1 MGTIKPDGNVARVMG
16 EIITTTHTIRNLAI
30 GVALGQSVKLGY
42 SSISSSSS
50 SCLETSPPFSFI
62 HTEE

>member
-42 SSISSSSS
+42 SSIGGSS